1 MIRLGSMNFGNIFG
15 GNSSNSLYSSLSQ
28 LNSIRNGSYGKALK
42 AYYAKDN
49 TVATSKSSK
58 STKSSRYS
66 YSSYTSNGG
75 LDTIQTQTG
84 KLVESTN
91 KLTDNSKKS
100 LFADKDNYDAEAAY
114 KAVNEFVSNYNNTLD
129 AVNKTTNIVVSN
141 AAGNMTRM
149 TGIMSNS
156 LSKVGVSVGKDGRL
170 SVDADE
176 FKSADMDKV
185 KSVFGAGGNFARSV
199 NSYATRLGTAAK
211 QQSMQPA
218 NNTGTY
224 GRYGSYNNNY
234 ATSSYNWW
242 Y

>member
-1 MIRLGSMNFGNIFG
+1 MIRLRSMNYGSIFG
-15 GNSSNSLYSSLSQ
+15 SGSNSLYSSLSQ

-49 TVATSKSSK
+49 TSAKSSK
-58 STKSSRYS
+58 SPKSSRYN
-66 YSSYTSNGG
+66 YPQYTANAG

-84 KLVESTN
+84 KLVESAN
-91 KLTDNSKKS
+91 KLTNNSKKS
-100 LFADKDNYDAEAAY
+100 LFADKDNYDADAAY
-114 KAVNEFVSNYNNTLD
+114 KAVSEFVTNYNDTLD
-129 AVNKTTNIVVSN
+129 AVNKTTNTVVSN

-156 LSKVGVSVGKDGRL
+156 LSKVGVTVGKDGRL
-170 SVDADE
+170 SVNEDD

-185 KSVFGAGGNFARSV
+185 KSVFGAGGSFARSV

-211 QQSMQPA
+211 QQSLQTA
-218 NNTGTY
+218 SNTGTY

-234 ATSSYNWW
+234 GTNSYNWW